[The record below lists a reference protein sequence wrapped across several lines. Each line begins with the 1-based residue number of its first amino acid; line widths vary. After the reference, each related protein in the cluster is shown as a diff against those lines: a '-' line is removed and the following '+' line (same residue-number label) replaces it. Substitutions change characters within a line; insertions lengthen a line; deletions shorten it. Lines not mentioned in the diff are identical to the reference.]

1 MRLGR
6 HVEGGSQLNEGMPP
20 IAVVIEPGATL
31 ADTVADALRRRGYDV
46 FVAAT
51 HSSGAKAIVADA
63 RVDFLVAA
71 IPAPGEDRSGA
82 YLAEARVR
90 NPHLKTVIMLSDP
103 DEDATDAPLG
113 AIKLV
118 KPFTVEELEDTLDQ
132 ASKIVL

>member
-1 MRLGR
+1 M
-6 HVEGGSQLNEGMPP
+6 LNEGMPP
-20 IAVVIEPGATL
+20 IAVVIEPRATL
-31 ADTVADALRRRGYDV
+31 ADTVADALRQRGYEV

-51 HSSGAKAIVADA
+51 HSGGAKAIVADA
-63 RVDFLVAA
+63 QVDFLVAA

-132 ASKIVL
+132 ARKIVS